1 MQTSLTTATTTTL
14 EPLSPEEVARVQ
26 ALKGAIQ
33 ISDSGSIL
41 QFAVGTQSKIAGY
54 ADSILSQVRNKDA
67 GDAGQALSGL
77 LANVR
82 ELDVGA
88 LSEDGGLASIPLIG
102 GIFSQVKRFLQR
114 YEKVSV
120 QIDRIG
126 GELDKSR
133 MGLMKDIALLDNL
146 FQKNVEQVRDLDLH
160 IVAGGQILDEIRQVR
175 IPELEAQANRSQDGL
190 DAQKVQDARQFAE
203 RFEKKLH
210 DLRLSRT
217 IAIQTAPQIRL
228 VQAGN
233 QVLVEKIQS
242 SILQTLPLWKS
253 QMVLAISLLRQKK
266 SLKLQSEVTD
276 ATNDLLRRNSEML
289 KQQTLEV
296 AREGERGI
304 VDLET
309 LKKVNA
315 DLISTLEDTLRIQD
329 EGRRK
334 RQDAEGEL
342 VKIEGELKQ
351 KVLSLQTRG

>member
-1 MQTSLTTATTTTL
+1 MQSSLSTTNATL
-14 EPLSPEEVARVQ
+14 EPLSPEEISRVQ
-26 ALKGAIQ
+26 ALKGSVQ
-33 ISDSGSIL
+33 ITDSGSIL
-41 QFAVGTQSKIAGY
+41 QFAVGTQSKIAGF

-77 LANVR
+77 LTNVR
-82 ELDVGA
+82 ELDVGS
-88 LSEDGGLASIPLIG
+88 LSEDGGLASLPLVG
-102 GIFSQVKRFLQR
+102 GIFSQVKRFMQR

-126 GELDKSR
+126 MELDKAR
-133 MGLMKDIALLDNL
+133 MGLMKDLALLDNL
-146 FQKNVEQVRDLDLH
+146 FQKNIEQVRDLDLH
-160 IVAGGQILDEIRQVR
+160 IVAGGQILDEIRQAHL
-175 IPELEAQANRSQDGL
+175 PELEAKANRSQDPL
-190 DAQKVQDARQFAE
+190 DAQKVQDARQFAD

-210 DLRLSRT
+210 DLKLSRT
-217 IAIQTAPQIRL
+217 IAIQTAPQIRM

-253 QMVLAISLLRQKK
+253 QMVLAISILRQKK
-266 SLKLQSEVTD
+266 SLKLQTEVTN
-276 ATNDLLRRNSEML
+276 ATNDLLRRNAEML

-334 RQDAEGEL
+334 RQAAEGEL

-351 KVLSLQTRG
+351 KVLSLQSRP

>member
-1 MQTSLTTATTTTL
+1 MQTSLTTATTTTF
-14 EPLSPEEVARVQ
+14 EPLTPEEAARVQ
-26 ALKGAIQ
+26 AIKGAVQ
-33 ISDSGSIL
+33 IADSGSIL
-41 QFAVGTQSKIAGY
+41 QFAVGTQSKIAGF

-67 GDAGQALSGL
+67 GEAGQALSGL

-82 ELDVGA
+82 ELDVGS
-88 LSEDGGLASIPLIG
+88 LSEDGGLASLPLIG
-102 GIFSQVKRFLQR
+102 GIFSQVKRFMQR

-126 GELDKSR
+126 AELDKAR
-133 MGLMKDIALLDNL
+133 MGLMKDLALLDNL

-160 IVAGGQILDEIRQVR
+160 IVAGGQILDEIRQSR
-175 IPELEAQANRSQDGL
+175 IPELEAQASRTQDPL
-190 DAQKVQDARQFAE
+190 DAHKVQDARQFAD

-210 DLRLSRT
+210 DLKLSRT
-217 IAIQTAPQIRL
+217 IAIQTAPQIRM

-253 QMVLAISLLRQKK
+253 QMVLAISILRQKK
-266 SLKLQSEVTD
+266 SLKLQSEVTN

-334 RQDAEGEL
+334 RQAAEGEL

-351 KVLSLQTRG
+351 KVLSLQSRP

>member
-14 EPLSPEEVARVQ
+14 EPLTPEEAARVQ
-26 ALKGAIQ
+26 ALKGSIQ

-67 GDAGQALSGL
+67 GEAGQALSGL
-77 LANVR
+77 LSNVR
-82 ELDVGA
+82 ELDVGS

-126 GELDKSR
+126 AELDKAR

-175 IPELEAQANRSQDGL
+175 IPELEAQASRSQDGL
-190 DAQKVQDARQFAE
+190 DAQKVQDARQFAD